1 MSFLFWIFLV
11 SIFLLLPVHFLS
23 VNHTQLENRFGK
35 EKGTTL
41 GKILGLIS
49 GWGFFIFLFG
59 LWLSPQPHY
68 HIPLLDVTLF
78 TVPFLNIPIYLIHLF
93 ISVPLLLISGYLGIV
108 GVIHTSLEVSE
119 THRPKRVETEGIYS
133 QLRHPQY
140 LGAIFAHLAFS
151 ILFVGFYS
159 LIATPLIIAYNY
171 LISWK
176 EEKELIREFSDEY
189 LHYKEMVP
197 MFVPKFMHPRY

>member
-1 MSFLFWIFLV
+1 
-11 SIFLLLPVHFLS
+11 
-23 VNHTQLENRFGK
+23 VNHTALENRFGK

-68 HIPLLDVTLF
+68 RIPLLDVTLF

-108 GVIHTSLEVSE
+108 GVIYTSLEVSE

-197 MFVPKFMHPRY
+197 MFVPKFIHPRY